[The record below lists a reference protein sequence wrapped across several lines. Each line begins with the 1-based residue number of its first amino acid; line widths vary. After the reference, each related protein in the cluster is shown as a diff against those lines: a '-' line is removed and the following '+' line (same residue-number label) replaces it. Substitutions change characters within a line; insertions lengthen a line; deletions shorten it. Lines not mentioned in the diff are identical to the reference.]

1 MTERV
6 IQWPRVEA
14 AEPIEDGQVIAVLL
28 RESDGTISA
37 VRISVE
43 QLAD

>member
-1 MTERV
+1 MSEV
-6 IQWPRVEA
+6 IQWPRVER
-14 AEPIEDGQVIAVLL
+14 AEVIEDGQVIAVLL
-28 RESDGTISA
+28 READGTISA